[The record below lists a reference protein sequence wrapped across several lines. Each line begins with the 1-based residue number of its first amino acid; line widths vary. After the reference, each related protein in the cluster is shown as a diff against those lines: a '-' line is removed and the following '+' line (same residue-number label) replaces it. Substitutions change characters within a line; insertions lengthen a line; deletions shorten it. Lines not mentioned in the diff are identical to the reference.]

1 MPPKFFMTAETD
13 LEAEIPSQPS
23 AAPPPAARRW
33 WLDILVAAGLA
44 LVTLLLYS
52 RVVVEDYQFL
62 YYDDH
67 DYVFN
72 NPHVS
77 SGLTWTG
84 ARWAFSPKTR
94 VSSNWHPLTLLS
106 HMLDCEV
113 YGLKAWGHHLTNL
126 LWHTANVL
134 LLFGVLRTMTGALWR
149 SAVVAALFGWH
160 PLHVESVAWVA
171 ERKDLLCAFFWFLGT
186 WFYVGYARR
195 GGVFYYLAV
204 TLCLGLG
211 LLSKPMIVTFP
222 FTLLLLD
229 YWPLGRFTLQ
239 AGKSQDAGA
248 QFGRLLLEKLPW
260 ILLVVVGCL
269 VTLEA
274 QETAYLSWER
284 MTLSERLINSTLSY
298 NQYLLKMLWPTRLAT
313 PYLLDEEGLRWWQ
326 GAVAFLPL
334 ALITALAVGFRRR
347 LPYVPVG
354 WFWYLGT
361 LVPVIGIIQVG
372 VQAWADRYTYIPL
385 VGIFIIFA
393 WGLHDLVAALPALR
407 RPVAAALV
415 LLLALLTVL
424 TYHQLGYWRDTIV
437 LLRHTVDITGTNGPA
452 QYGLASAYRA
462 EHRYD
467 ECLAECDRIIAKR
480 PDFFDAYYMRG
491 RALRETGRHAEAAA
505 AFAEALNQAQGK
517 MDMRRSIQLSIT
529 AARVYAAHLDAAV
542 RHAQKAVTLAEFACK
557 ITHYSDAEVLDTL
570 AAAYA
575 EAGRFSEAAARAQTA
590 LELAV
595 ETGQTELAQR
605 ISGRLDLYR
614 RNQPF
619 RWDPNNEKF

>member
-1 MPPKFFMTAETD
+1 MTAEID

-33 WLDILVAAGLA
+33 RLDILVAAGLA

-149 SAVVAALFGWH
+149 SALVAALFAWH

-260 ILLVVVGCL
+260 ILLVIVGCL

-298 NQYLLKMLWPTRLAT
+298 NKYLLKTLWPTRLAT
-313 PYLLDEEGLRWWQ
+313 PYLLDEEGLQWWQ

-334 ALITALAVGFRRR
+334 ALMTALVIGFRRTR
-347 LPYVPVG
+347 PYAPVG

-393 WGLHDLVAALPALR
+393 WGLYDLVAALPALR
-407 RPVAAALV
+407 RPVAVAIV
-415 LLLALLTVL
+415 LLLALLTAL

-505 AFAEALNQAQGK
+505 AFTEALNQAQGK

-605 ISGRLDLYR
+605 ISGRLELYR